1 MTPRQAATKIV
12 TILRDHGHHALL
24 AGGCVRDI
32 LLGTDPKDFDV
43 ATDAPPDRVARIF
56 HSTKLVGV
64 QFGVVIVRLG
74 GCETEVATFRSDG
87 DYQDGRRPESVQFA
101 SAEQDALRRDFT
113 INGMFLDPVANQ
125 VIDYVEGRK
134 DLNAR
139 VIRCIGDPHRRFTED
154 HLRMLRAVRFAARLG
169 FTIADDTFGAIQQNV
184 VTIARISAERIRM
197 ELELILAHPSRST
210 GWRLIVE
217 SSLLNHLSTAVS
229 WSIDD
234 AARIGAILARL
245 PDHAPLPASIAAM
258 LIQMQPRHAADACRV
273 MRFSNQMS
281 AAVQAILEWTR
292 RLITANALELA
303 DLKILRASPNYQ
315 ATRLLSSA
323 AIDADNQPRQAF
335 ESTIQAADAIESER
349 IAPPPLIRGEDL
361 MTLGVSPGPRLGD
374 ILEWVYRAQLNET
387 VIDRDAAM
395 NLARE
400 LAARSI

>member
-12 TILRDHGHHALL
+12 TILRDHGHHALF

-32 LLGTDPKDFDV
+32 LLGTAPKDFDV
-43 ATDAPPDRVARIF
+43 ATDAPPDRVANLF

-139 VIRCIGDPHRRFTED
+139 VVRCIGDPHRRFTED

-184 VTIARISAERIRM
+184 VTIARISPERIRM

-217 SSLLNHLSTAVS
+217 SRLLNHLSAAVS
-229 WSIDD
+229 WSNDD
-234 AARIGAILARL
+234 ATRIGAILARL
-245 PDHAPLPASIAAM
+245 PDHAPLPSSVAAM
-258 LIQMQPRHAADACRV
+258 LIQMQPKHAADACRV

-292 RLITANALELA
+292 RLIAANELELA
-303 DLKILRASPNYQ
+303 DLKILRASPNYE
-315 ATRLLSSA
+315 AARLLSSA
-323 AIDADNQPRQAF
+323 VIDADNQPRRAL
-335 ESTIQAADAIESER
+335 ELTIQAADAIESDR

-361 MTLGVSPGPRLGD
+361 MTLGVSPGPRIGD
-374 ILEWVYRAQLNET
+374 ILERVYRAQLNEA
-387 VIDRDAAM
+387 VVDRNSAM